1 MLAHLEFEY
10 LEKCFAEFVAESVVE
25 SAVGFAVESA
35 VGFVEEFVEEF
46 VVGFA
51 RSDQQSCCL
60 VEPSG
65 YYCEHQRYSK

>member
-35 VGFVEEFVEEF
+35 AGFVEEF